1 MIQVLTGTEDQ
12 LRLDLTT
19 LHRQGDL
26 VRFADRGPRPL
37 RRRTPWGPRRYS
49 VRVELAQGA
58 RVRRLTSATDET
70 RRSDI
75 ARAAGMALALAVG
88 GVGLLVLLVAAVWA
102 HLAEL
107 TGLAVL
113 AALLLAL
120 AGRVAGGGRRVM
132 VGSGCGCVVI
142 HICGH

>member
-1 MIQVLTGTEDQ
+1 MIQTLTGTEDQ

-37 RRRTPWGPRRYS
+37 RRRTPWGPRRYA

-70 RRSDI
+70 RRADI
-75 ARAAGMALALAVG
+75 ARAAGVALGLAVG
-88 GVGLLVLLVAAVWA
+88 GAGLLALLIAAVWA